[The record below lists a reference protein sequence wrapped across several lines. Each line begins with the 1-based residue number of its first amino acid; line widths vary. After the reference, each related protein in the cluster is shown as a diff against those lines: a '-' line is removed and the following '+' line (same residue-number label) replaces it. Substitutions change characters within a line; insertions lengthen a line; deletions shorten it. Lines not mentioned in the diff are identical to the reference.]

1 MDLYEKKQLR
11 YKYIFITV
19 MISCI
24 VAVVTSGITF
34 WICGGR
40 GGSSSFITL
49 LGKESLSED
58 ADSTETIDAIGD
70 SLKSF
75 RSVIDSYYI
84 GEIDEQKLLDGAIKG
99 YVEGLGDEY
108 SEYMT
113 KEEWEEY
120 QTTALGNYV
129 GIGIYMGTDKDG
141 NTIVSS
147 PIKDSPAEK
156 AGLKTEDII
165 VEVDGENVL
174 GVDSSLIASKIKGEA
189 GTTVHLKIARKSEY
203 MEFDI
208 TREEIKIYHVETE
221 LKDGN
226 IGYISLLTFD
236 EGCAEELKTA
246 IEELEK
252 QGAKKFI
259 LDLRY
264 NGGGLVDEALE
275 IANFFIPKGKD
286 LLITVDSNGEKVV
299 TTAENDNITNADL
312 VVLVNEYSAS
322 ASEILVGA
330 LRDNG
335 RAKIVGTKTFG
346 KGVIQNVFTLLD
358 GSVLKLTIAEYF
370 TPNET
375 KINKE
380 GITPDYEVELEE
392 VENEEDFVDTQ
403 LNKAL
408 EILK

>member
-11 YKYIFITV
+11 YKYIFISV

-24 VAVVTSGITF
+24 VAIVTSSVTYMY
-34 WICGGR
+34 CSR
-40 GGSSSFITL
+40 GSGENFFSFI
-49 LGKESLSED
+49 GKRNTTAD
-58 ADSTETIDAIGD
+58 ASSDETISAISE

-75 RSVIDSYYI
+75 RSVIDNYYI
-84 GEIDEQKLLDGAIKG
+84 GDIDETKLLDGAIKG
-99 YVEGLGDEY
+99 YVKGLEDEY

-113 KEEWEEY
+113 SEEWEEY
-120 QTTALGNYV
+120 QTAALGNYV

-147 PIKDSPAEK
+147 PIKGSPAEK
-156 AGLKTEDII
+156 VGIKIEDII

-174 GVDSSLIASKIKGEA
+174 GVDSSLIATKIKGEA
-189 GTTVHLKIARKSEY
+189 GTKVHLKVARKSEY
-203 MEFDI
+203 LEFDV

-221 LKDGN
+221 MKEGN

-236 EGCAEELKTA
+236 EGCAEELKNA
-246 IEELEK
+246 IIDLEK

-264 NGGGLVDEALE
+264 NGGGLVDEALK

-286 LLITVDSNGEKVV
+286 VLITVDSNGEKVV
-299 TTAENDNITNADL
+299 TKTEEDNITDAEL

-335 RAKIVGTKTFG
+335 KAKLVGTKTFG
-346 KGVIQNVFTLLD
+346 KGVIQNVFSLLD

-370 TPNET
+370 TPKEI

-380 GITPDYEVELEE
+380 GLEPDFEVKLEKA
-392 VENEEDFVDTQ
+392 ENEEDFVDTQ
-403 LNKAL
+403 LNKAI

>member
-11 YKYIFITV
+11 YKYILILV
-19 MISCI
+19 LISSI
-24 VAVVTSGITF
+24 VAVASACITYT
-34 WICGGR
+34 WCGGK
-40 GGSSSFITL
+40 SSKWNF
-49 LGKESLSED
+49 LGKKTVSED
-58 ADSTETIDAIGD
+58 ATSDETIDAISA

-75 RSVIDSYYI
+75 RTVIDNYYI
-84 GEIDEQKLLDGAIKG
+84 GDIDETKLLDGAIKG
-99 YVEGLGDEY
+99 YIEGLDDEY

-113 KEEWEEY
+113 ADEWEEY
-120 QTTALGNYV
+120 QTSALGNYV

-147 PIKDSPAEK
+147 PIKGSPAEE

-174 GVDSSLIASKIKGEA
+174 GVDSSLIATKIKGEA
-189 GTTVHLKIARKSEY
+189 GTTVHLKVYRNSEY

-208 TREEIKIYHVETE
+208 TRQEIKIYHVESE
-221 LKDGN
+221 LKEGN

-236 EGCAEELKTA
+236 DGCADELKTA
-246 IEELEK
+246 IQDLEK
-252 QGAKKFI
+252 QDAKKFI

-286 LLITVDSNGEKVV
+286 VLITVDSDGEKVV
-299 TTAENDNITNADL
+299 TQTEENNITDADL
-312 VVLVNEYSAS
+312 VVLVNGYSAS

-330 LRDNG
+330 LKDNG
-335 RAKIVGTKTFG
+335 RATIVGTQTYG
-346 KGVIQNVFTLLD
+346 KGVIQNVFSLLD
-358 GSVLKLTIAEYF
+358 GSVLKLTVAEYY

-375 KINKE
+375 KINKI
-380 GITPDYEVELEE
+380 GITPDYEIELED

-403 LNKAL
+403 LNKAI